1 MQNKKL
7 LIKKINILY
16 TILILP
22 FLQPLMFKE
31 YKSMDD
37 IYIMLKIISSI
48 CIILIFC
55 FKFLKGKIKITKF
68 TGITFLYLSILFI
81 STILNKASI
90 NRCISYIL
98 PIFSLYLLGEIWID
112 YDMKVFLNII
122 GNILSMYIVINLI
135 TVIVSPMLNGFS
147 EKLMAKYFFLGED
160 NRFIFVMLPLMS
172 ILGIY
177 DYLYKNKISQKTKL
191 VYLICLIT
199 LTYRWSV
206 SAMVAILLLGL
217 LNNLMI
223 KHKNNLYKY
232 FNIKYIYIVLLL
244 IYIAI
249 VVFKLQYKLLDVFE
263 LMFNKRQTIESR
275 YMLWEWCFSYISK
288 KPILGYGIEE
298 ILVLKSKFLVNHC
311 HNMFFQITYETG
323 ILGLISYLLLF
334 YELGKK
340 IMNSKNNKNIAKY
353 STIIIFIMLMLGMF
367 DTLNHAYF
375 FFMMFIIYKV
385 LIRSEKNEIK

>member
-7 LIKKINILY
+7 LIKKRNILY

-31 YKSMDD
+31 YKSIDD
-37 IYIMLKIISSI
+37 LYIILKIISSI
-48 CIILIFC
+48 DIILIFC
-55 FKFLKGKIKITKF
+55 FKFFKEKIKITKF
-68 TGITFLYLSILFI
+68 TDITFLYLGILFI

-98 PIFSLYLLGEIWID
+98 PIFSLYLLEEIWID
-112 YDMKVFLNII
+112 YNMKDFLSII
-122 GNILSMYIVINLI
+122 GNILSIYIVINLI
-135 TVIVSPMLNGFS
+135 TVIVSPMLDGFS
-147 EKLMAKYFFLGED
+147 ETLMSKYFFLGED
-160 NRFIFVMLPLMS
+160 NRFIFVILPLMC

-177 DYLYKNKISQKTKL
+177 DYLYKNKISKKTKL

-206 SAMVAILLLGL
+206 AAMVAILMLGL

-232 FNIKYIYIVLLL
+232 FNIKYIYILLSL

-275 YMLWEWCFSYISK
+275 YMLWEWCFNYISK

-323 ILGLISYLLLF
+323 VLGLISYLLLF

-340 IMNSKNNKNIAKY
+340 IMNSKNKDIAKY

-385 LIRSEKNEIK
+385 LIRNEKNEIK

>member
-7 LIKKINILY
+7 LIKKRNILY

-31 YKSMDD
+31 YKSIDD
-37 IYIMLKIISSI
+37 LYIILKIISSI
-48 CIILIFC
+48 DIILIFC
-55 FKFLKGKIKITKF
+55 FKFFKEKIKITKF
-68 TGITFLYLSILFI
+68 TDITFLYLGILFI

-112 YDMKVFLNII
+112 YNMKDFLSII
-122 GNILSMYIVINLI
+122 GNILSIYIVINLI
-135 TVIVSPMLNGFS
+135 TVIVSPMLDGFS
-147 EKLMAKYFFLGED
+147 ETLMSKYFFLGED
-160 NRFIFVMLPLMS
+160 NRFIFVILPLMC

-177 DYLYKNKISQKTKL
+177 DYLYKNKISKKTKL

-206 SAMVAILLLGL
+206 AAMVAILMLGL

-232 FNIKYIYIVLLL
+232 FNIKYIYILLSL

-275 YMLWEWCFSYISK
+275 YMLWEWCFNYISK

-323 ILGLISYLLLF
+323 VLGLISYLLLF

-340 IMNSKNNKNIAKY
+340 IMNSKNKDIAKY

-385 LIRSEKNEIK
+385 LIRNEKNEIK